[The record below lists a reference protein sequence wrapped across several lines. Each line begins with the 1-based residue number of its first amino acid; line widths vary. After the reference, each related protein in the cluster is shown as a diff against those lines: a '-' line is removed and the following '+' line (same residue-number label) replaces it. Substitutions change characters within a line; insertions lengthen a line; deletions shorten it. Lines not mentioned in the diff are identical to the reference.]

1 MKATEQYWEIPA
13 NADPTLEQGAVMLK
27 LSTNPETAKQ
37 FLEFINGPDD
47 GQEILKHYGCT

>member
-27 LSTNPETAKQ
+27 LSTNPEAAKQ